1 MEMVG
6 RERRQR
12 IMREMNHGIERKD
25 LSSSNVTQAALI
37 ATANVRRRT
46 KDR

>member
-1 MEMVG
+1 MVG

-12 IMREMNHGIERKD
+12 IMREMNHVIERKD
-25 LSSSNVTQAALI
+25 LNSSNVTQAALI
-37 ATANVRRRT
+37 ATANVRRRK

>member
-1 MEMVG
+1 MVG

-25 LSSSNVTQAALI
+25 LSSSNVTQEALI
-37 ATANVRRRT
+37 ATGNVRRRT

>member
-1 MEMVG
+1 MVG
-6 RERRQR
+6 RDQRQR

-25 LSSSNVTQAALI
+25 LSSSNVTQEALI
-37 ATANVRRRT
+37 ATANVRRGT

>member
-1 MEMVG
+1 MVG

-12 IMREMNHGIERKD
+12 IMREMNHGIEKKD
-25 LSSSNVTQAALI
+25 LSSSNVAQEALI